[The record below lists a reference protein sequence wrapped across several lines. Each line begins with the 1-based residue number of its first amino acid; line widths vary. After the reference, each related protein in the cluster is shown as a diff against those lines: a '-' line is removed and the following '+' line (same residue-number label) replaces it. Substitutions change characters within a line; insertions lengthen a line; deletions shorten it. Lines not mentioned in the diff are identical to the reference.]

1 MTRVLL
7 ADDEPVVRAGV
18 AAILASEPTID
29 IVAEAADGREAIDL
43 ATVRRPDVA
52 VLDVRMPGID
62 GLAAAAEIRR
72 RELDG

>member
-18 AAILASEPTID
+18 AAILASEHTIEV
-29 IVAEAADGREAIDL
+29 VAEAADGREAIDL
-43 ATVRRPDVA
+43 TTAHRPDIA
-52 VLDVRMPGID
+52 VLDVRMPGTD

-72 RELDG
+72 RELG